1 MLHTSCTAPGTAD
14 SGRLDYWPAVDH
26 ARLQA
31 MPRSQCRYI
40 FRMKD
45 LDLGRLATALGL
57 LRLPRM
63 PELRGGVGTAAFV
76 PSAVDP
82 GTVKVGVQ

>member
-1 MLHTSCTAPGTAD
+1 MAAG
-14 SGRLDYWPAVDH
+14 H
-26 ARLQA
+26 ALSQA
-31 MPRSQCRYI
+31 MPCSQCRYI

-63 PELRGGVGTAAFV
+63 PELRGGAGTAAFV

-82 GTVKVGVQ
+82 GSIKVGVQR